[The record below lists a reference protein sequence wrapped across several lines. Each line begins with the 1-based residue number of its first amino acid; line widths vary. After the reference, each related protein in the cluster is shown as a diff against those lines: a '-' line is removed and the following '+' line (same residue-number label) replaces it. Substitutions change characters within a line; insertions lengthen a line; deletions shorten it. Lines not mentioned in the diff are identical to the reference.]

1 MGLFDWLGGKG
12 GEPSSETPAPGG
24 SGTPFKIATKF
35 TPMRLQANKE
45 SKLTMNVVVQNLS
58 GMKQLVSVDMDIAA
72 GNRVG
77 FEVTC
82 SKRHLENRLGE
93 LAPGA
98 TKEINTTVY
107 GSSMTR
113 PGEVGMKVTAYAHY
127 QDYNKV
133 QGKAAKA
140 LTLRIV

>member
-1 MGLFDWLGGKG
+1 MGLFDWLGGKSE
-12 GEPSSETPAPGG
+12 EPSSGMPAAGG

-45 SKLTMNVVVQNLS
+45 SKLTMNVVVQNTS
-58 GMKQLVSVDMDIAA
+58 GIRQLVSVDLDIGA
-72 GNRVG
+72 GNKVG
-77 FEVTC
+77 FDVTC
-82 SKRHLENRLGE
+82 SKRHIENRLGD

-98 TKEINTTVY
+98 TKEINTVVY
-107 GSSMTR
+107 GGSMTR
-113 PGEVGMKVTAYAHY
+113 AGEVGMKVTAYAHY

>member
-1 MGLFDWLGGKG
+1 MGLFDWLSGKKE
-12 GEPSSETPAPGG
+12 EPSPEMPAPGG
-24 SGTPFKIATKF
+24 GSVPFKIATKF
-35 TPMRLQANKE
+35 TPMRLQAHKD
-45 SKLTMNVVVQNLS
+45 SKLTMNVVVQNVS
-58 GMKQLVSVDMDIAA
+58 GAKQLVSVDLDIAA

-98 TKEINTTVY
+98 SKEINATIY
-107 GSSMTR
+107 GNSMTN
-113 PGEVGMKVTAYAHY
+113 PGEVGVKATAYAHY

-133 QGKAAKA
+133 QAKA
-140 LTLRIV
+140 VKAIKLRIV